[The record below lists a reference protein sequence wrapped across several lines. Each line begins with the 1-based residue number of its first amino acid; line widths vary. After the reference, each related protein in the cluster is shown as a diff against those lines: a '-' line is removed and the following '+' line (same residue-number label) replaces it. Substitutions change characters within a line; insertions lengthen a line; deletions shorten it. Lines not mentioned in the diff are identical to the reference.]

1 MPTSRQIHTLNMV
14 VDQRFKRTPDGRVWT
29 HVPPAYEFFE
39 GALGVFD
46 RVRIIARTIDIDR
59 VPENARAVNGRNVEV
74 VAVPSFV
81 GPLQYLRQRSRVS
94 EALARVADLDGA
106 FLLRI
111 PSQTA
116 FVLASMLSR
125 VGRPYA
131 VELLTDPYEFFAPG
145 VSPNGLAYLFRPYFC
160 ARSRALCA
168 NAVAVNYITGS
179 ATRRANPATRAKSDV
194 SVSDVDLSEDS
205 FLSLPRPAAT
215 SVNSVPIEIVS
226 VGFFDLLYKGQDLL
240 IKALAACEGQG
251 LNFRLTFVG
260 DGRSRETLMN
270 LAASYGIAH
279 RIRITGALG
288 GANEVR
294 KYLEAAHLFTLP
306 SRAEGIPRALLE
318 AMAAGLPAI
327 CSSVGAMPDLLDPR
341 WIVQPGSVH
350 QLHTKLV
357 EFFQVPCEWDAIG
370 KRNQDV
376 ARRYQRSEV
385 QPRRMEFYR
394 KVQELGHSSSSSRSA
409 EVFYAA

>member
-1 MPTSRQIHTLNMV
+1 MHTLNMV

-39 GALGVFD
+39 GALCVFD

-59 VPENARAVNGRNVEV
+59 VPENARVVNGINVEV

-81 GPLQYLRQRSRVS
+81 GPIQYLRQRSRVS

-116 FVLASMLSR
+116 FVLASRLTHL
-125 VGRPYA
+125 GRPYA

-145 VSPNGLAYLFRPYFC
+145 VSPNGLASLFRPYFC
-160 ARSRALCA
+160 ARSRDLCA

-179 ATRRANPATRAKSDV
+179 ATRRVNPATRAKCDV

-205 FLSLPRPAAT
+205 FLNLPRPAAT
-215 SVNSVPIEIVS
+215 SVPIEIVS

-240 IKALAACEGQG
+240 IKALADCAGQG

-260 DGRSRETLMN
+260 DGRSRETLTN
-270 LAASYGIAH
+270 LAASYGIGH

-294 KYLEAAHLFTLP
+294 KYLGAAHLFTLP

-327 CSSVGAMPDLLDPR
+327 CSNVGAMPDLLDPR

-350 QLHTKLV
+350 QLRAKFL
-357 EFFQVPCEWDAIG
+357 EFLQVPGEWAAIG
-370 KRNQDV
+370 RRNQDV
-376 ARRYQRSEV
+376 ARRYERSEV
-385 QPRRMEFYR
+385 QPRRVEFYR
-394 KVQELGHSSSSSRSA
+394 KIQEFGHSPSFSRSA

>member
-1 MPTSRQIHTLNMV
+1 MPTSRKIHTLNVV

-29 HVPPAYEFFE
+29 HTPPAYEFFE

-46 RVRIIARTIDIDR
+46 RVRIIARTFDTDR
-59 VPENARAVNGRNVEV
+59 IPENARAVNGESVEV

-81 GPLQYLRQRSRVS
+81 GPIQYLRQRSRVT

-116 FVLASMLSR
+116 FVLASMLCQA
-125 VGRPYA
+125 GRPYA
-131 VELLTDPYEFFAPG
+131 VELLTDPYDFFAPG

-160 ARSRALCA
+160 ARSRDLCA

-179 ATRRANPATRAKSDV
+179 ATRRANPATRAKCDV

-205 FLSLPRPAAT
+205 FLNLPRPAA
-215 SVNSVPIEIVS
+215 NKGPIEIVT
-226 VGFFDLLYKGQDLL
+226 VGFLDLLYKGQDLL

-260 DGRSRETLMN
+260 DGQSRETLMN
-270 LAASYGIAH
+270 LAASYGIEH

-294 KYLEAAHLFTLP
+294 KYLEASHLFTLP

-350 QLHTKLV
+350 QLRTKLL
-357 EFFQVPCEWDAIG
+357 EFLKVPGEWDAIG
-370 KRNQDV
+370 KRNQEV
-376 ARRYQRSEV
+376 ARRYHRRQV
-385 QPRRMEFYR
+385 QPSRIEFYR
-394 KVQELGHSSSSSRSA
+394 KVQEFGNSASCSRSA